1 MDLSQPR
8 VLPRA
13 DAAHAAPHATPAR
26 PLLGVIVLTY
36 NAAAVIERTVSA
48 ALRVAD
54 HVFVVDSG
62 SSDGTLDILSRLGC
76 NWVHRPFVHYA
87 DQRNWAIDQFGPRT
101 EWQLHLDADE
111 VLCDTAVAA
120 IHRVLQQPGP
130 VPVLGFIFERRTY
143 FMGRALRWG
152 GTTNYHLRLFKTGSA
167 RCEDRLYDQH
177 FVSPHPAQRLPG
189 VLHDMNVGDLAE
201 WTSRHNRWS
210 SLEAAELARD
220 DSASAGMQSTGPRL
234 TARWSADPRERRRLY
249 KGVYYSAPRGW
260 RALAL
265 FVYRYVLQGG
275 FLDGRAGFYYAFL
288 QTLWFRMLVDAKLH
302 EQRPGRRPP

>member
-8 VLPRA
+8 AQSEAQAPPRS
-13 DAAHAAPHATPAR
+13 
-26 PLLGVIVLTY
+26 LLGVIVLTH

-48 ALRVAD
+48 ALRVSE

-62 SSDGTLDILSRLGC
+62 STDGTLDILSRLGC
-76 NWVHRPFVHYA
+76 NSVHRPFLHYA
-87 DQRNWAIDQFGPRT
+87 DQRNWAIDEFGSHT

-111 VLCDTAVAA
+111 VLCDAAVAA
-120 IHRVLQQPGP
+120 IHQVLEKPGP
-130 VPVLGFIFERRTY
+130 ARGFIFERRTY

-189 VLHDMNVGDLAE
+189 VLHDMNVGELAE
-201 WTSRHNRWS
+201 WTARHNRWS

-220 DSASAGMQSTGPRL
+220 DPASTAMHTTGPRL
-234 TARWSADPRERRRLY
+234 NARWSADPRERRRLY

-260 RALAL
+260 RALGL
-265 FVYRYVLQGG
+265 FVYRYLLQGG

-302 EQRPGRRPP
+302 EQQPGRRPP